1 MRIIFH
7 IPIHIDRS
15 DPSAS
20 QIRPQKLMAAFAEL
34 GYEVDVVEG
43 YGAERKQ
50 RIAAIKRN
58 IRQGVHYDF
67 LYSESSTMPTLL
79 TERNHLPTYPFL
91 DFGFFRFCKRHGIP
105 IGLFYRDI
113 HWRFANRGD
122 GWKNSMA
129 TLFYRYDLWQYR
141 RWLDVLFLP
150 TMEMRTH
157 IPAEFTCRVVELP
170 SGCERLLSADSKNC
184 KSSDT
189 ASLSLLY
196 VGGLGT
202 NYNLKPLLQAVSGLP
217 DVRLTLCCRDYDWD
231 AVSEEY
237 APLVNSNVN
246 VVHESGEAV
255 RQRYQQADLFA
266 MTFYNDYIDFAAP
279 YKFFETIGYGV
290 PMLVV
295 EDSWMARFVERNQ
308 IGMVSHK
315 DAASIRAALE
325 HVLQN
330 RDILAAYKEHIE
342 EVAVKNTWQAR
353 CQQIAQSLTAPQS
366 HNNSE

>member
-43 YGAERKQ
+43 YGAERRR
-50 RIAAIKRN
+50 RIADIKRR
-58 IRQGVHYDF
+58 IRQGVRYDF

-79 TERNHLPTYPFL
+79 TERHHLPTYPFL

-122 GWKNSMA
+122 GWKNSIA
-129 TLFYRYDLWQYR
+129 TLFYRYDLRQYR
-141 RWLDVLFLP
+141 KWLDVLFLP
-150 TMEMRTH
+150 TLEMRAH
-157 IPAEFTCRVVELP
+157 IPAVFNCRVEELP
-170 SGCERLLSADSKNC
+170 SGCEQLLP
-184 KSSDT
+184 SDNKALPPSNT
-189 ASLSLLY
+189 PTLSLLY

-202 NYNLKPLLQAVSGLP
+202 NYNLKPLLQAVATLP
-217 DVRLTLCCRDYDWD
+217 QVKLTLCCRDYDWD
-231 AVSEEY
+231 AVSGEY
-237 APLVNSNVN
+237 ASLVSSNVK

-255 RQRYQQADLFA
+255 RRLYRQADLFA

-295 EDSWMARFVERNQ
+295 GGSWMGRFVERNH
-308 IGMVSHK
+308 IGIVCGK
-315 DAASIRAALE
+315 DAESIRAALE
-325 HVLQN
+325 TIAADSV
-330 RDILAAYKEHIE
+330 ILASCREHLAK
-342 EVAVKNTWQAR
+342 VAEDNTWQAR
-353 CQQIAQSLTAPQS
+353 CHQITQSLTAS
-366 HNNSE
+366 S